1 MRIFLALALIIFCAI
16 KAYEYFY
23 KDDDSDNL
31 INLLQQPKNIKSRD
45 FTSLFSHVNN
55 RIENVARQTDTQTI
69 QEPQES
75 KEELKEQTPLMLGAI
90 LNNSALI
97 NNVWY
102 KKGDIINNS
111 NSNFIMVTPPHS
123 ASLSNNVKLMLPLP
137 CGSMVVSPSKSG
149 GFKKLITI
157 FCSKVF
163 SYVDVT
169 VYFPSLQAMQQHKM
183 LANTLNLMPFFF
195 IYFK

>member
-111 NSNFIMVTPPHS
+111 NSNFIIIGIYQY
-123 ASLSNNVKLMLPLP
+123 NVKLKNMQDSSILTLE
-137 CGSMVVSPSKSG
+137 V
-149 GFKKLITI
+149 FKP
-157 FCSKVF
+157 
-163 SYVDVT
+163 VDGL
-169 VYFPSLQAMQQHKM
+169 YLKI
-183 LANTLNLMPFFF
+183 N
-195 IYFK
+195 